1 MKALFFG
8 LLLIL
13 GGSAVAFIVPQ
24 VVVAWSGVV
33 AIVGAASFSLL
44 IGSTCGLLL
53 IVSGLVIGYRGY
65 VQADEGNVR

>member
-24 VVVAWSGVV
+24 VVVAWISIMAMG
-33 AIVGAASFSLL
+33 GAPSFSLL
-44 IGSTCGLLL
+44 FGSTCGLLL
-53 IVSGLVIGYRGY
+53 IVSGLIIGYRGY
-65 VQADEGNVR
+65 VQTDDVNAR